1 MVSRKHT
8 TVAIFWRLRTP
19 GDGDYRMH
27 SVRRA
32 LQVGLAA
39 LALGACRPY
48 DSYTPLASQDGLIPA
63 SRFAL
68 YGREEAEL
76 VAIGRSLAAW
86 KMTDDAEGYAAQAR
100 SAECFARRFPDVQSV
115 DADPLGHRLTVTFK
129 SGWGAAVPPISD
141 GVAADS
147 TPGIPPLGPSPCQS

>member
-1 MVSRKHT
+1 MHAARH
-8 TVAIFWRLRTP
+8 ALR
-19 GDGDYRMH
+19 
-27 SVRRA
+27 
-32 LQVGLAA
+32 VGLAG

-48 DSYTPLASQDGLIPA
+48 DSYTPVANQDGLIPA

-68 YGREEAEL
+68 YGREQSEL

-100 SAECFARRFPDVQSV
+100 SAECFARRFPDVEAV
-115 DADPLGHRLTVTFK
+115 DADPSGHRLTVKFK
-129 SGWGAAVPPISD
+129 SGWRAAVLPIPD

-147 TPGIPPLGPSPCQS
+147 TPGIPPLGPSPCRS